1 MQDHR
6 GCVRY
11 MLLGCYTDGG
21 LLAIKV
27 RYFKPATLSLKL
39 ENWHY
44 KKRCYRQKDLEMA
57 LSDFKLRELNKDD
70 FDSWRRLWSVYLAF
84 YNTSLNELIYE
95 TTFARLVSKDN
106 TSQNGIVACKN
117 DEMVGLVH
125 YIFHP
130 DNWNIEDDCY
140 LQDLFVVETAR
151 SLGVGRS
158 LIEAVYAKAG
168 ERGSPGVYWLTEKTN
183 KQARALY
190 DKVARATSFIEYSHS
205 IK

>member
-1 MQDHR
+1 M
-6 GCVRY
+6 Y
-11 MLLGCYTDGG
+11 IFG
-21 LLAIKV
+21 LLHRWVFAGYQGSIFQTSKIESQI
-27 RYFKPATLSLKL
+27 R
-39 ENWHY
+39 NRHY
-44 KKRCYRQKDLEMA
+44 SKRCYRQKDLEMA

-70 FDSWRRLWSVYLAF
+70 FDSWRRLWSIYLAF

-168 ERGSPGVYWLTEKTN
+168 ERGSTGVYWLTEKTN

>member
-1 MQDHR
+1 M
-6 GCVRY
+6 
-11 MLLGCYTDGG
+11 
-21 LLAIKV
+21 K
-27 RYFKPATLSLKL
+27 
-39 ENWHY
+39 
-44 KKRCYRQKDLEMA
+44 MA
-57 LSDFKLRELNKDD
+57 LPDFKLRELNKDD

-106 TSQNGIVACKN
+106 TSQNGIIACKN

-140 LQDLFVVETAR
+140 LQDLFVAETAR
-151 SLGVGRS
+151 SRGVGRS

>member
-1 MQDHR
+1 MFTFYVIR
-6 GCVRY
+6 
-11 MLLGCYTDGG
+11 LLHKWGFAGYQGSI
-21 LLAIKV
+21 LQ
-27 RYFKPATLSLKL
+27 PATLNLRL
-39 ENWHY
+39 ETRHY
-44 KKRCYRQKDLEMA
+44 TRRCYRQKDLKMA

-183 KQARALY
+183 KQARGLY
-190 DKVARATSFIEYSHS
+190 DKVTRATSFIEYSHS

>member
-1 MQDHR
+1 
-6 GCVRY
+6 

-27 RYFKPATLSLKL
+27 RYFKPATLGFKL
-39 ENWHY
+39 ETWYY

-70 FDSWRRLWSVYLAF
+70 FDGWRRLWSVYLAF

-151 SLGVGRS
+151 SLGVEGS
-158 LIEAVYAKAG
+158 LIEV
-168 ERGSPGVYWLTEKTN
+168 V
-183 KQARALY
+183 
-190 DKVARATSFIEYSHS
+190 
-205 IK
+205 

>member
-1 MQDHR
+1 MW
-6 GCVRY
+6 
-11 MLLGCYTDGG
+11 
-21 LLAIKV
+21 LARLSRFDISNQQHLV
-27 RYFKPATLSLKL
+27 LNQKPGAILR
-39 ENWHY
+39 
-44 KKRCYRQKDLEMA
+44 RCYRQKDLEMA

-84 YNTSLNELIYE
+84 YNTSLNDLIYE

-151 SLGVGRS
+151 SLGVGRA

-190 DKVARATSFIEYSHS
+190 DKVARETSFIEYSHS